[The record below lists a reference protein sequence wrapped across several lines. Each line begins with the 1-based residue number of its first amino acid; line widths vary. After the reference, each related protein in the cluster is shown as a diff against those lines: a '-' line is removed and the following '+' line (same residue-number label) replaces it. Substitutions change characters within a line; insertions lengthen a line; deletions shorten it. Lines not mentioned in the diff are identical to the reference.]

1 MSRLTDTQRRIVTDL
16 GANCCVTSGA
26 GCGKTRVLVARYIH
40 LLEQDP
46 DVPLSALA
54 AITFTEKAAAEM
66 RDRIRAECRRRL
78 AKARRDGD
86 AVRLDRWQQRLWDVD
101 IAPINTIH
109 GFCGSLLRQWP
120 VEAGVDPNFTML
132 DETQSTF
139 LRQDVV
145 AAEVER
151 RLEADDTDL
160 LTVLEHFRLQEVR
173 QVLETVLAGQR
184 EVLQRVAGPVMALGD
199 DEVLHRLKQRVDE
212 RVLGRLR
219 EIAESA
225 DVRDAVADLGRQTG
239 DADDKLEA
247 VRAGALEQVQR
258 LRKARTAEI
267 AMAAARWIGREI
279 NLRGGSANRWPSKDA
294 LDAAKAALKRLREPF
309 KAAME
314 DLPAFEEAVERQHLA
329 LARALYRTACRAL
342 EAYDAAKR
350 ERSAL
355 DFEDL
360 QMRAR
365 DLLRDRP
372 RVRDAC
378 RRRFRAVLV
387 DELQDTNLLQFEIV
401 DLLTTEAGGGP
412 AGAPLRPGALFAVGD
427 PKQSIYRFRG
437 AEVEVFDRARARVP
451 ARGRRGLE
459 ASFRLTPGLAALVN
473 RVFAPLMGEAYEPV
487 RGAAPQTGRTV
498 AEVLHTVTPNGE
510 KGFHA
515 GEGHTAE
522 TRALAARLDRIVAS
536 GEVHVRDGDTG
547 EPRPVRWGDIAIL
560 LRRTAYLHVY
570 EEALEARGV
579 PYYVVA
585 GRGFYKQQEVLDVIN
600 LLRVL
605 QDPTDDL
612 HLAGVLRSPLF
623 AVSDEGLYRLRRL
636 GPTLHEAL
644 ARLDEVE
651 AAHPEDLRG
660 LRRAARLL
668 PAWRRLK
675 DRVPLATLVERV
687 VFDSGYA
694 ASAVGRFGGARAY
707 ANLRRMAELART
719 FERGGLSA
727 VADYVQYVTD
737 VMQSEM
743 RAEQAP
749 VEAPGSNTVRIMT
762 IHKAKGL
769 EFPVVVLPD
778 LAYAPAGA
786 SPPWMIHP
794 ATGLAVRMR
803 DDRGD
808 RVTSAAMA
816 LARADEA
823 DALRAEAHRLF
834 YVAMTRA
841 KDYLI
846 LSSHQPYNAATM
858 KATWFDGLLDG
869 LGAARDR
876 ARQTLDLASEGQVR
890 VRFRPP
896 PSRGPSRGRRRGGPR
911 DVFSAGRVQWTRFR
925 QRAADARRKA
935 AARLA
940 QVGGVQAAASPPRTV
955 TATALAAYRRCPRRY
970 WWTEVQG
977 LRSCEPGPTGDLGA
991 RDWGTLCH
999 RALELA
1005 AGPEHG
1011 SSRAAAAMALRDAPP
1026 EAARDDLQD
1035 RLVGML
1041 EAFWAGPLGRRVATA
1056 RTVFREITFV
1066 LALGETAIRGK
1077 MDLLLED
1084 ADGQW
1089 EVVDY
1094 KTSQPPPGVH
1104 EGVREAYALQLGLY
1118 ALAAGRWLGRPPA
1131 RSAIYVLTGHAY
1143 HPQAVTP
1150 ADLKETAENVRE
1162 ILAYIADNRYDG
1174 GTDAPC
1180 GTCDFREVCRE
1191 AAAKSQGT
1199 QDGGIAHDL

>member
-225 DVRDAVADLGRQTG
+225 DVRDAVADLGRQAG

-294 LDAAKAALKRLREPF
+294 LDAAKA
-309 KAAME
+309 
-314 DLPAFEEAVERQHLA
+314 
-329 LARALYRTACRAL
+329 ALYRTACRAL

-522 TRALAARLDRIVAS
+522 TRALADRLDRIVAS

-651 AAHPEDLRG
+651 AAHRGLGRRAVRRGTRLRQPQADGGTGADLR
-660 LRRAARLL
+660 
-668 PAWRRLK
+668 AWR
-675 DRVPLATLVERV
+675 
-687 VFDSGYA
+687 
-694 ASAVGRFGGARAY
+694 
-707 ANLRRMAELART
+707 
-719 FERGGLSA
+719 
-727 VADYVQYVTD
+727 
-737 VMQSEM
+737 
-743 RAEQAP
+743 
-749 VEAPGSNTVRIMT
+749 
-762 IHKAKGL
+762 
-769 EFPVVVLPD
+769 
-778 LAYAPAGA
+778 
-786 SPPWMIHP
+786 
-794 ATGLAVRMR
+794 
-803 DDRGD
+803 
-808 RVTSAAMA
+808 
-816 LARADEA
+816 
-823 DALRAEAHRLF
+823 
-834 YVAMTRA
+834 
-841 KDYLI
+841 
-846 LSSHQPYNAATM
+846 
-858 KATWFDGLLDG
+858 
-869 LGAARDR
+869 
-876 ARQTLDLASEGQVR
+876 
-890 VRFRPP
+890 
-896 PSRGPSRGRRRGGPR
+896 
-911 DVFSAGRVQWTRFR
+911 
-925 QRAADARRKA
+925 
-935 AARLA
+935 
-940 QVGGVQAAASPPRTV
+940 
-955 TATALAAYRRCPRRY
+955 
-970 WWTEVQG
+970 
-977 LRSCEPGPTGDLGA
+977 
-991 RDWGTLCH
+991 
-999 RALELA
+999 
-1005 AGPEHG
+1005 
-1011 SSRAAAAMALRDAPP
+1011 
-1026 EAARDDLQD
+1026 
-1035 RLVGML
+1035 
-1041 EAFWAGPLGRRVATA
+1041 PLGRRRLRPVRDRRHAERNAGRAGA
-1056 RTVFREITFV
+1056 RRGARQQHGPDHDDPQGQGARVSGRGSAGPGV
-1066 LALGETAIRGK
+1066 CAGGRVSALDDSPRHGARGPHARRPGRPG
-1077 MDLLLED
+1077 DLRRHG
-1084 ADGQW
+1084 AGPGRRGRRPPRRG
-1089 EVVDY
+1089 
-1094 KTSQPPPGVH
+1094 PPP
-1104 EGVREAYALQLGLY
+1104 
-1118 ALAAGRWLGRPPA
+1118 
-1131 RSAIYVLTGHAY
+1131 VL
-1143 HPQAVTP
+1143 
-1150 ADLKETAENVRE
+1150 R
-1162 ILAYIADNRYDG
+1162 
-1174 GTDAPC
+1174 C
-1180 GTCDFREVCRE
+1180 
-1191 AAAKSQGT
+1191 
-1199 QDGGIAHDL
+1199 HDPG